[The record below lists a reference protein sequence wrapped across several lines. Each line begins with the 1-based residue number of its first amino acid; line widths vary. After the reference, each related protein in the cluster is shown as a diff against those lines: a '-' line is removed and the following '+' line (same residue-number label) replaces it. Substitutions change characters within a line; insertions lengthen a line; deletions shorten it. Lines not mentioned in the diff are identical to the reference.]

1 MVLVILRLR
10 YALVLSIFG
19 IFYNEILDVIW
30 QSFVPSIRKI
40 VVSLYKYEM
49 STDINEH
56 FERL

>member
-1 MVLVILRLR
+1 MHLFS
-10 YALVLSIFG
+10 AFLVL
-19 IFYNEILDVIW
+19 YNEILDVIW

-40 VVSLYKYEM
+40 VVSIYKYEM